1 MSLRSVTL
9 TFALALAVPFA
20 GCSSGA
26 PSDDEFVEACL
37 GAVNWD
43 RATCECMARKADE
56 ELSTEARAFVV
67 ASLQDDDARTAEL
80 RADLSVTE
88 AMQAG
93 MFMTGAT
100 ACVAP

>member
-1 MSLRSVTL
+1 MSHR
-9 TFALALAVPFA
+9 FAALAAALTLGLAA
-20 GCSSGA
+20 CSSAA

-43 RATCECMARKADE
+43 EAICECMARKADE
-56 ELSTEARAFVV
+56 ELSAEARAFVV

-93 MFMTGAT
+93 MFMTGAA